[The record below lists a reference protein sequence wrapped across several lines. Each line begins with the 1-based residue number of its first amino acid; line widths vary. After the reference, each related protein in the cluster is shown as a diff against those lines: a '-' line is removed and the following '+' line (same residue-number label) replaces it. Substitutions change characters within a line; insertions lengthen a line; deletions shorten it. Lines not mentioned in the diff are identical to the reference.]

1 MNTPN
6 KKYELKVNNFFSNTL
21 NNKDKEKTNKI
32 KGNHKRQ
39 SRKYDEIEA
48 KDVLIKQNISQ
59 VKKIKMESIKELIY
73 TYKKVPKNWQNQKN
87 YRNQIFE
94 MFSKNPKFLHYLGSA
109 YNTNTE
115 TKIPKE
121 QNENVSLTNKNNY
134 ENKNDDLN
142 SSIKKMKIK
151 MKKLNLSPI
160 PEKPKS
166 KNNFNK
172 YMNTTP
178 NPKNFTHK
186 KENYI
191 KPREIINI
199 LDELEIAYPIKEKIN
214 DLYPKE
220 EIEKLN
226 PINRNHKPVL
236 DRRRRKQIFKNN
248 ICLNLFS
255 NKNHKYENNENQ
267 PSEKTVTK
275 KTKSYSLPEDCRPLK
290 GDFQSK
296 NYVEVIDY
304 LTKRNKNL
312 LSIDLRWCI
321 SQPGLFIP
329 CIRYNNVVGYIIRNL
344 NGKENQPKYIKY
356 IPDGYIFNEDILR
369 SDKKNILVFEGA
381 LDALL
386 GNGIALLTNAL
397 TEQQAEQ
404 LKKYDKHFIL
414 VPDRDIAGKKMYESF
429 VKYGISCSVAYP
441 NWESSIKDFEEGTRK
456 YGIYYSL
463 KLIMNNVYDTTL
475 KIKVHGNAWHQG

>member
-1 MNTPN
+1 MSILVDTLLDLLPPDSKINSAGWHTFNCPCCVSQGESRN
-6 KKYELKVNNFFSNTL
+6 DTKHRGNLEINGSFIRYNCFNCKFAFSFNLT
-21 NNKDKEKTNKI
+21 T
-32 KGNHKRQ
+32 KR
-39 SRKYDEIEA
+39 
-48 KDVLIKQNISQ
+48 
-59 VKKIKMESIKELIY
+59 
-73 TYKKVPKNWQNQKN
+73 
-87 YRNQIFE
+87 
-94 MFSKNPKFLHYLGSA
+94 FSKKLIVLLEELGM
-109 YNTNTE
+109 
-115 TKIPKE
+115 
-121 QNENVSLTNKNNY
+121 
-134 ENKNDDLN
+134 
-142 SSIKKMKIK
+142 SS
-151 MKKLNLSPI
+151 
-160 PEKPKS
+160 
-166 KNNFNK
+166 
-172 YMNTTP
+172 
-178 NPKNFTHK
+178 
-186 KENYI
+186 
-191 KPREIINI
+191 
-199 LDELEIAYPIKEKIN
+199 
-214 DLYPKE
+214 E
-220 EIEKLN
+220 EISLLE
-226 PINRNHKPVL
+226 
-236 DRRRRKQIFKNN
+236 
-248 ICLNLFS
+248 
-255 NKNHKYENNENQ
+255 KNHKYENNENQ

-344 NGKENQPKYIKY
+344 NGKENQSKYIKY

-414 VPDRDIAGKKMYESF
+414 VPDRDVAGKKMYESF

>member
-255 NKNHKYENNENQ
+255 NKNHKYENQEKRAKTCENKYDNNINITEMKKQIIKNPFIYKKLERINFYGPYYSYCSQCGIKNIDFYQKLPTGQLNSIINE
-267 PSEKTVTK
+267 
-275 KTKSYSLPEDCRPLK
+275 
-290 GDFQSK
+290 
-296 NYVEVIDY
+296 
-304 LTKRNKNL
+304 
-312 LSIDLRWCI
+312 
-321 SQPGLFIP
+321 
-329 CIRYNNVVGYIIRNL
+329 IRKHRNL
-344 NGKENQPKYIKY
+344 I
-356 IPDGYIFNEDILR
+356 
-369 SDKKNILVFEGA
+369 
-381 LDALL
+381 
-386 GNGIALLTNAL
+386 
-397 TEQQAEQ
+397 
-404 LKKYDKHFIL
+404 
-414 VPDRDIAGKKMYESF
+414 
-429 VKYGISCSVAYP
+429 
-441 NWESSIKDFEEGTRK
+441 
-456 YGIYYSL
+456 
-463 KLIMNNVYDTTL
+463 
-475 KIKVHGNAWHQG
+475 